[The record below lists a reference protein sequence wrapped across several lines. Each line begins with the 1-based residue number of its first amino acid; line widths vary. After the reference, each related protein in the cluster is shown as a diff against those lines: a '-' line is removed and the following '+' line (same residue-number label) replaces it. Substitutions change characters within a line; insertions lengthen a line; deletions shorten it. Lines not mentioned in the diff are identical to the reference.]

1 MEKYGI
7 GAVLRRELEKVLPKD
22 LTAEQIKILDQAENL
37 FKQTYK
43 AGFNEAR
50 LFGGEEW
57 SNNAC
62 LGYAILGAEKLKYS
76 EEQTRKLVRS
86 MYGVFDLTSVEEA
99 REVYNKSS
107 Y

>member
-1 MEKYGI
+1 MKNYSI
-7 GAVLRRELEKVLPKD
+7 AAVMRRELEKVLPKD
-22 LTAEQIKILDQAENL
+22 LAAEQMKILDQAENL
-37 FKQTYK
+37 FKQAYQ

-76 EEQTRKLVRS
+76 EEQTRKLIRTI
-86 MYGVFDLTSVEEA
+86 YGIFDLTSVGEA